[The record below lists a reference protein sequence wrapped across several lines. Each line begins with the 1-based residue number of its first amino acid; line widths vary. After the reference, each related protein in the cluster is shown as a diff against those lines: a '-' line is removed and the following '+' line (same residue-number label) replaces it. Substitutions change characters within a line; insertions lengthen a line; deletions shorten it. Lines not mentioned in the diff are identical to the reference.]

1 MLFSPGKKMAILM
14 LLTILILSLLLESFT
29 REGMDVATVVNEDA
43 PKESDQDQSS
53 SKQSSSSGKQSSSPD
68 KQSSSPDKQSSSSGK
83 QSSSSGKQSSSSGK
97 QSSSPDGIQLPDGK
111 KPITVSEITSILA
124 KNQAVKDL
132 LK

>member
-29 REGMDVATVVNEDA
+29 REGMDVSTVVNEDA

-53 SKQSSSSGKQSSSPD
+53 SKQSSSPD
-68 KQSSSPDKQSSSSGK
+68 
-83 QSSSSGKQSSSSGK
+83 K

>member
-1 MLFSPGKKMAILM
+1 MFFSPGKKMAIIM

-29 REGMDVATVVNEDA
+29 REGMDVAAAVNEDA

-53 SKQSSSSGKQSSSPD
+53 SSD
-68 KQSSSPDKQSSSSGK
+68 
-83 QSSSSGKQSSSSGK
+83 K

>member
-29 REGMDVATVVNEDA
+29 REGMDVATMVNEDA
-43 PKESDQDQSS
+43 PKQ
-53 SKQSSSSGKQSSSPD
+53 GSPD
-68 KQSSSPDKQSSSSGK
+68 
-83 QSSSSGKQSSSSGK
+83 K

>member
-53 SKQSSSSGKQSSSPD
+53 SKQSSSPDKQSSSPD

-83 QSSSSGKQSSSSGK
+83 QSSSPDKQSSSK

>member
-29 REGMDVATVVNEDA
+29 REGMDVATMVNEDA
-43 PKESDQDQSS
+43 PKQGDQGQSDP
-53 SKQSSSSGKQSSSPD
+53 KQSDP
-68 KQSSSPDKQSSSSGK
+68 
-83 QSSSSGKQSSSSGK
+83 K

-111 KPITVSEITSILA
+111 KPISVNEITSILA

-132 LK
+132 IK

>member
-1 MLFSPGKKMAILM
+1 MFFSPGKKMAIIM

-29 REGMDVATVVNEDA
+29 REGMDVAAAVNEDA
-43 PKESDQDQSS
+43 PKESEQDQR
-53 SKQSSSSGKQSSSPD
+53 SPD
-68 KQSSSPDKQSSSSGK
+68 
-83 QSSSSGKQSSSSGK
+83 K

>member
-29 REGMDVATVVNEDA
+29 REGMDVATMVNEDA
-43 PKESDQDQSS
+43 PKESDLGQ
-53 SKQSSSSGKQSSSPD
+53 SSPD
-68 KQSSSPDKQSSSSGK
+68 KQSSSMQSSSM
-83 QSSSSGKQSSSSGK
+83 QSSSK

-111 KPITVSEITSILA
+111 KPITVSDITSILA

-132 LK
+132 IK

>member
-29 REGMDVATVVNEDA
+29 REGMDVATMVNEDA
-43 PKESDQDQSS
+43 PKQ
-53 SKQSSSSGKQSSSPD
+53 GSPD
-68 KQSSSPDKQSSSSGK
+68 KQSSSPDKQSSSPD
-83 QSSSSGKQSSSSGK
+83 K

>member
-29 REGMDVATVVNEDA
+29 REGMDVASAVNEDA
-43 PKESDQDQSS
+43 PKESDEDQ
-53 SKQSSSSGKQSSSPD
+53 
-68 KQSSSPDKQSSSSGK
+68 
-83 QSSSSGKQSSSSGK
+83 SSSGK

>member
-43 PKESDQDQSS
+43 PKQGDQEQSD
-53 SKQSSSSGKQSSSPD
+53 P
-68 KQSSSPDKQSSSSGK
+68 
-83 QSSSSGKQSSSSGK
+83 K

-111 KPITVSEITSILA
+111 KPISVNEITSILA

>member
-1 MLFSPGKKMAILM
+1 MLFSPGKKMAIIM

-29 REGMDVATVVNEDA
+29 REGMDVASAVNEDA

-53 SKQSSSSGKQSSSPD
+53 
-68 KQSSSPDKQSSSSGK
+68 PDKQSSSSD
-83 QSSSSGKQSSSSGK
+83 K

-132 LK
+132 IK

>member
-29 REGMDVATVVNEDA
+29 REGMDVATMVNEDA
-43 PKESDQDQSS
+43 PKESDLGQ
-53 SKQSSSSGKQSSSPD
+53 SSPD
-68 KQSSSPDKQSSSSGK
+68 
-83 QSSSSGKQSSSSGK
+83 K

-111 KPITVSEITSILA
+111 KPITVSDITSILA

>member
-53 SKQSSSSGKQSSSPD
+53 SKQSSSPD
-68 KQSSSPDKQSSSSGK
+68 KQSSS
-83 QSSSSGKQSSSSGK
+83 K

>member
-29 REGMDVATVVNEDA
+29 REGMDVVTVVNEDA
-43 PKESDQDQSS
+43 PKQSDP
-53 SKQSSSSGKQSSSPD
+53 KQSDPE
-68 KQSSSPDKQSSSSGK
+68 
-83 QSSSSGKQSSSSGK
+83 

-111 KPITVSEITSILA
+111 KPISVNEITSILA

>member
-83 QSSSSGKQSSSSGK
+83 QSSSSGKQSSS
-97 QSSSPDGIQLPDGK
+97 PDGIQLPDGK

>member
-68 KQSSSPDKQSSSSGK
+68 
-83 QSSSSGKQSSSSGK
+83 
-97 QSSSPDGIQLPDGK
+97 GIQLPDGK

>member
-1 MLFSPGKKMAILM
+1 MFFSPGKKMAIIM

-29 REGMDVATVVNEDA
+29 KEGMDVASAVNEDA

-53 SKQSSSSGKQSSSPD
+53 PD
-68 KQSSSPDKQSSSSGK
+68 KQSSSKQSSPD
-83 QSSSSGKQSSSSGK
+83 K

>member
-1 MLFSPGKKMAILM
+1 MFFSPGKKMAIIM

-29 REGMDVATVVNEDA
+29 REGMDVAAAVNEDA

-53 SKQSSSSGKQSSSPD
+53 S
-68 KQSSSPDKQSSSSGK
+68 DKQSSSSD
-83 QSSSSGKQSSSSGK
+83 K